1 MKLFGETNV
10 KNNEIHINGVSV
22 STLKE
27 RFGTP
32 LYILDEIDFKNQI
45 RIFKE
50 NFTSNK
56 FETKIIYASKSLL
69 NLYIAKI
76 IHNENL
82 YIDAVSMGEIFTILK
97 SGFEPSK
104 IYFHGNNKLRE
115 ELEYAIKEK
124 VGTIVI
130 DNIDEAYLLEELID
144 DDPVNVLIRL
154 NPGIEAHTHEFIT
167 TAKNDSKF
175 GMSIYE
181 EETLDLIRYLSSNK
195 KFNFIGIHAHIGS
208 QIFEK
213 NSFFKEIEVLCDYVL
228 KLKKIGIEITEINL
242 GGGFGVYYTTND
254 KPLDMPVFLKEYI
267 NYLEEYL
274 TRIGLEVES
283 IAIEPGRSLINQSV
297 YALYEACC
305 EKKCGVRNYI
315 FIDGSMSDN
324 IRPALYGAEYE
335 ACIANR
341 VNDSNK
347 KLYTIAGK
355 CCESGDVLIK
365 DIELPKYKK
374 GDLILVPSVGA
385 YTYSMSSNYNKNLRP
400 AMISVGEDVK
410 VIVDR
415 ENLEDL
421 IKHDF
426 LC

>member
-1 MKLFGETNV
+1 MKLFGETKV

-22 STLKE
+22 STLKK

-32 LYILDEIDFKNQI
+32 LYILDEIDFTNQI
-45 RIFKE
+45 RLFKE

-56 FETKIIYASKSLL
+56 FETKIIYASKALL

-76 IHNENL
+76 IHDENL

-97 SGFEPSK
+97 SGFKPSK

-115 ELEYAIKEK
+115 ELKYAIKEK

-130 DNIDEAYLLEELID
+130 DNKDEAYLLEDMID
-144 DDPVNVLIRL
+144 DEPINVLIRL

-283 IAIEPGRSLINQSV
+283 IAIEPGRSLINRSV

-324 IRPALYGAEYE
+324 LRPALYGAEYE